1 MYDLTNYQQTYK
13 FSRISYAGANDPRCP
28 LGGLELALK
37 RAEKAYKETA
47 SPGNFKFKAED
58 GVGHEATSFMI
69 KESSDW
75 FDKFLK
81 QEDMTT

>member
-47 SPGNFKFKAED
+47 SPGNFK
-58 GVGHEATSFMI
+58 VNH
-69 KESSDW
+69 
-75 FDKFLK
+75 
-81 QEDMTT
+81 